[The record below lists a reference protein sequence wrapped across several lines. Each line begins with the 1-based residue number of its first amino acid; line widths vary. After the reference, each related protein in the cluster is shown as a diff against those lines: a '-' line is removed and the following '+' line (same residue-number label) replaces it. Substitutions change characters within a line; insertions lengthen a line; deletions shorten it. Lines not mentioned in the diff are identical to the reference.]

1 MRPPILKN
9 PTRHPSV
16 IELKKLLRSCGFW
29 EGSQTNVFGPKL
41 EQAVRYFQSTHL
53 GPDGKYLKVDG
64 QVGPKTWWALDNP
77 SGKAQQSNI
86 QAPKNSFQDRFGV
99 FSKERQKFIEL
110 AFKEHSL
117 GVKEIPDGSNKG
129 GEVDKYLAGMGAVPW
144 CALFISWLFKQ
155 VTGRYPLMKLQAHVQ
170 TGINL
175 AKKEG
180 RFIPKG
186 QKGYTPTPG
195 DLAVWS
201 FPKGAG
207 HVSVVVATDENG
219 TKINTIGGN
228 EGNRVKL
235 GLRTLASESSLV
247 GFIRLFDDSPPKDF
261 KKELLKASDS
271 SQMSQSNSR

>member
-1 MRPPILKN
+1 MRPTILKN
-9 PTRHPSV
+9 PSRHPSV
-16 IELKKLLRSCGFW
+16 IELKKLLRSSGFW
-29 EGSQTNVFGPKL
+29 TGSETNVFGPKL

-53 GPDGKYLKVDG
+53 GPDGKYLKIDG
-64 QVGPKTWWALDNP
+64 EVGLKTWWALDNP
-77 SGKAQQSNI
+77 SGKAQLSNI
-86 QAPKNSFQDRFGV
+86 QSPKNSFQDRFGV
-99 FSKERQKFIEL
+99 FSKDRQRFLKL
-110 AFKEHSL
+110 AFKEHSI

-129 GEVDKYLAGMGAVPW
+129 GEVDKYLAGMGGVPW

-170 TGINL
+170 TAINL

-186 QKGYTPTPG
+186 EKNYIPTPG
-195 DLAVWS
+195 DLVVWS
-201 FPKGAG
+201 FPKGFG
-207 HVSVVVATDENG
+207 HVSVVVATNEDG

-235 GLRTLASESSLV
+235 GLRTVTREPSLV

-261 KKELLKASDS
+261 KKELLKVSDS
-271 SQMSQSNSR
+271 GQISQLNSR